1 MTSKA
6 STTNCLAFGIAAL
19 SMTPIG
25 MSQAHAGLTLTVDTF
40 TTSELKFSISG
51 TFDSDVIGDQQDWLA
66 IKHDWSNSTGI
77 NNDWLDD
84 SLGFSEVAA
93 AGWTI
98 VENSITIGGAAPTQS
113 NVAAAGQTWG
123 DSIYFKNL
131 NSNPILAGTA
141 VSGSFHVQ
149 SANLFSVVQN
159 LQLLSGFNGT
169 TNSWVRLEANANVP
183 APASLGCL
191 CIAASAFSRRRR

>member
-1 MTSKA
+1 MTSK
-6 STTNCLAFGIAAL
+6 SSITNCVACGIAAL

-25 MSQAHAGLTLTVDTF
+25 VSQAHAGLTLTVDTF

-77 NNDWLDD
+77 NSDWLDD
-84 SLGFSEVAA
+84 SLGFSEVAL

-98 VENSITIGGAAPTQS
+98 VENSITIGGAAPNQS
-113 NVAAAGQTWG
+113 NVAAFGQTWG

-131 NSNPILAGTA
+131 NGDPILAGTA

-149 SANLFSVVQN
+149 GADLFTVVSN
-159 LQLLSGFNGT
+159 LQLLSGFNDT
-169 TNSWVRLEANANVP
+169 TQAWVRHEATANVP

-191 CIAASAFSRRRR
+191 FMAATAFSRRKR